1 MALDFTSIQAEA
13 IQSPGNSGNGTA
25 DLAIDGDPSYSEDK
39 CPSTTIGSNP
49 FLRVDLKRPHL
60 VKWVSVKFYGAGGN
74 KTSVQVGSNLLD
86 AGNYQCGNVL
96 SYQTN
101 SEDFYNF
108 TCGEAQ
114 LGQYVIVTRTDMAP
128 LQVCEIQVFTGIMC
142 TLALT
147 RFLFYCSCCLPLIR
161 FDFGYL
167 SAGLNYGSFTVVCRL
182 GSVEGS

>member
-1 MALDFTSIQAEA
+1 MFTSMSSFLESATALDLGSIQAEA
-13 IQSPGNSGNGTA
+13 IQSPGDSGNRTA

-39 CPSTTIGSNP
+39 CSSTTTSSNP
-49 FLRVDLKRPHL
+49 LLRVDLKRPHL

-74 KTSVQVGSNLLD
+74 KTSVQVGSNVLD

-114 LGQYVIVTRTDMAP
+114 LGQYVIVTSTDTAP
-128 LQVCEIQVFTGIMC
+128 LQVCEVQVFTSITY
-142 TLALT
+142 TLALA
-147 RFLFYCSCCLPLIR
+147 RFFP
-161 FDFGYL
+161 
-167 SAGLNYGSFTVVCRL
+167 TVLVVFL
-182 GSVEGS
+182 